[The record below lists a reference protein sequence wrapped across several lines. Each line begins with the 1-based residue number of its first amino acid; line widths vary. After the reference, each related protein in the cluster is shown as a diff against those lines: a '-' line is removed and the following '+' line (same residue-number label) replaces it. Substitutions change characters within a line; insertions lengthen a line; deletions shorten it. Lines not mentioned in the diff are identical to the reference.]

1 MDLEERLNHIDYE
14 ALQTT
19 YRPSQFAFEFINF
32 IKLVNGGNGE
42 ENKSPLIHYD
52 MLDQVTTARQNLFVS
67 FRGSA
72 KCLSVDTNIM
82 SPAGLLRLEDIA
94 VGDVILD
101 RNGVPTEVII
111 ASDIFKDKPCYRI
124 ELANG
129 HSFVATDDHVHFV
142 ERRTQNAERKN
153 VWVEEQLTTSEI
165 IAIGRGRKNY
175 LGWSIPTYG
184 IAASDTRIVDIVPV
198 DPVPT
203 KCIGVASDTH
213 SYITEGGYI
222 THNTSALHEYMIL
235 YLATYGEIPDFGEVN
250 VGMYISDTID
260 NGVKSMRTNLEHRWN
275 NSDFLQKYVP
285 TKRFTDVRWEFTN
298 ADGKDLCFRG
308 FGASPLALDEVVH
321 TPHGAV
327 AMEDIKVG
335 DKVYGSDGK
344 LANVVKKSRVFHK
357 DMYRITLRDG
367 RSLRVSY
374 DHLNSVYVKV
384 DHKFVKKVLTTEDI
398 LKKSLKLTGKN
409 EYRYAVPMC
418 SPVEYP
424 NKNLEVDPYT
434 LGLMLGDGR
443 SRADGT
449 NNLTGCVEDLEFYKN
464 HIPYEFGV
472 LYEDNRLPGV
482 GSLTIKDLYKGMKV
496 IGMQGCITYDKFI
509 PSDYKTAS
517 VTQRLELIKGLMDTD
532 GTIYGNS
539 RVSFTNTSKQLV
551 DDVKGIIESLGG
563 YTSIKTNPANTREF
577 RGYCSECR
585 ESYTLSIFISVN
597 VFKLPRKADK
607 FKINRLHDKLA
618 ITSIEKIEQV
628 PSQCIGLDNDNH
640 EFVSTRYFVTH
651 NTGVRG
657 FKEYGQRPTWLGLDD
672 LMSDKN
678 AESNTITKDIKHIIY
693 KAARQAMHPRKRM
706 TIWTGTPFNKSDPL
720 YEAAGSKAWN
730 TRVYPIAEKFPCTR
744 EEFRGGWDDRF
755 NYDFVKGEY
764 DSLLESGEIQSFN
777 QELMLRITSDEDR
790 LVQEDDLVWYSRSA
804 VFKDKSRYNFYIT
817 TDLATSTEKKSD
829 FSVISVWA
837 YNNNGTWMLV
847 DGICKRQLMDMN
859 INDLFR
865 FCSIYKPLSV
875 GIEINGQQKGF
886 VSWIKSQM
894 IERNIFFNL
903 AKQGAT
909 EGIRR
914 TGKKIDSFKLFVPTI
929 KAKKMWLPEEMKE
942 TPLIVELLEEVRY
955 ATGEGFKS
963 KHDDVCDTLSMLLDI
978 DAYRPSAHVADEY
991 VSNESGTYGFFNN
1004 DDSDIYKNSTIF

>member
-1 MDLEERLNHIDYE
+1 MDLEERLNHVDYE

-52 MLDQVTTARQNLFVS
+52 MLDQVTAARQNLFVS

-82 SPAGLLRLEDIA
+82 SPTGLLRLEDIE
-94 VGDVILD
+94 VGDVVLD
-101 RNGVPTEVII
+101 RNGVPTKVII
-111 ASDIFKDKPCYRI
+111 ASDIFEDKPCYRI

-165 IAIGRGRKNY
+165 IAKGVYYNRAKSYRNPTGKESKWR
-175 LGWSIPTYG
+175 IPTNKSVLNFDTCPVYIDPYTLG
-184 IAASDTRIVDIVPV
+184 LMLGDGNFERSCLVGAAEDMAELEKHIPYEISHRTFDKRNPNVVCYRLQDMQNLIKIYSKDYRMVKSNKFIPSDYVNNSVEVRLGLLQGLMDSDGSADKKGSLSFSNMSKALCVGLLDIVISLGGKGFVSTSKINGTEYHKVHFYISQEFPPFKLKRKLDRWINNSRTILFSEGIVDIVPV

-285 TKRFTDVRWEFTN
+285 NKRFTDVRWEFTN

-308 FGASPLALDEVVH
+308 FGAS
-321 TPHGAV
+321 
-327 AMEDIKVG
+327 
-335 DKVYGSDGK
+335 
-344 LANVVKKSRVFHK
+344 
-357 DMYRITLRDG
+357 
-367 RSLRVSY
+367 
-374 DHLNSVYVKV
+374 
-384 DHKFVKKVLTTEDI
+384 
-398 LKKSLKLTGKN
+398 
-409 EYRYAVPMC
+409 
-418 SPVEYP
+418 
-424 NKNLEVDPYT
+424 
-434 LGLMLGDGR
+434 
-443 SRADGT
+443 
-449 NNLTGCVEDLEFYKN
+449 
-464 HIPYEFGV
+464 
-472 LYEDNRLPGV
+472 
-482 GSLTIKDLYKGMKV
+482 
-496 IGMQGCITYDKFI
+496 
-509 PSDYKTAS
+509 
-517 VTQRLELIKGLMDTD
+517 
-532 GTIYGNS
+532 
-539 RVSFTNTSKQLV
+539 
-551 DDVKGIIESLGG
+551 
-563 YTSIKTNPANTREF
+563 
-577 RGYCSECR
+577 
-585 ESYTLSIFISVN
+585 
-597 VFKLPRKADK
+597 
-607 FKINRLHDKLA
+607 
-618 ITSIEKIEQV
+618 
-628 PSQCIGLDNDNH
+628 
-640 EFVSTRYFVTH
+640 
-651 NTGVRG
+651 TGVRG

-847 DGICKRQLMDMN
+847 DGICKRQLMDVN

-978 DAYRPSAHVADEY
+978 DAYKPSAHVADEY
-991 VSNESGTYGFFNN
+991 ISNESGTYGFFNN
-1004 DDSDIYKNSTIF
+1004 DDSDVYKNSTIF